1 MKLHLGGHLAWH
13 DEHKRTNLDI
23 PVDGSISLNA
33 LLVQLSIPRG
43 EVGLISING
52 EMFEGEDV
60 LVNDE
65 DTILLYPPIGGG

>member
-1 MKLHLGGHLAWH
+1 
-13 DEHKRTNLDI
+13 
-23 PVDGSISLNA
+23 
-33 LLVQLSIPRG
+33 
-43 EVGLISING
+43 VGLISING